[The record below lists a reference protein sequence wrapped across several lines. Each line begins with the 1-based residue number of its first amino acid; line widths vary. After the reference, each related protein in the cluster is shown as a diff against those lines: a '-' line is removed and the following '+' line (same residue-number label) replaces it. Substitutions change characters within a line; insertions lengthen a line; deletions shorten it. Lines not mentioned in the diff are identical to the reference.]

1 MHNSLPRQTLD
12 DVPSKFFGHINC
24 RFADQSVQPYKTI
37 LGRSSYDILTLSWLR
52 DPSITLCSADS
63 LPSCFSCITISF
75 ADIRSVLFTF
85 PARKKPSKIPIGQFV
100 LSKVM
105 VLFDLSLESWE
116 NSILNSVLYG
126 QKHQELAYVKVLRS
140 ALKCQLEN
148 NAPIHLYT
156 ARDYVLVP
164 DEQQRSRPG
173 SL

>member
-1 MHNSLPRQTLD
+1 MYLSIENFEILLIFDFRHSLGCAIHPLLF
-12 DVPSKFFGHINC
+12 VPPILYLVVLAN
-24 RFADQSVQPYKTI
+24 VTI
-37 LGRSSYDILTLSWLR
+37 MNLW
-52 DPSITLCSADS
+52 
-63 LPSCFSCITISF
+63 
-75 ADIRSVLFTF
+75 
-85 PARKKPSKIPIGQFV
+85 
-100 LSKVM
+100 
-105 VLFDLSLESWE
+105 LESWE

-126 QKHQELAYVKVLRS
+126 RKHQELAYVKVLRS

>member
-1 MHNSLPRQTLD
+1 MHYNR
-12 DVPSKFFGHINC
+12 
-24 RFADQSVQPYKTI
+24 
-37 LGRSSYDILTLSWLR
+37 
-52 DPSITLCSADS
+52 
-63 LPSCFSCITISF
+63 
-75 ADIRSVLFTF
+75 
-85 PARKKPSKIPIGQFV
+85 IPIGQFV

>member
-1 MHNSLPRQTLD
+1 MLEPTKESWASCYINKIFNCGINSTQRIESLNCLLKDTVQKNFFLCQLESEIQNILDNEIKYEQITKMHNSLPRQTLD

-85 PARKKPSKIPIGQFV
+85 PARKKPSNFQ
-100 LSKVM
+100 
-105 VLFDLSLESWE
+105 
-116 NSILNSVLYG
+116 
-126 QKHQELAYVKVLRS
+126 
-140 ALKCQLEN
+140 
-148 NAPIHLYT
+148 
-156 ARDYVLVP
+156 
-164 DEQQRSRPG
+164 
-173 SL
+173 